1 MQSYQ
6 KLISLKPSVKFKMP
20 NNAIMNKIFLSAL
33 ITGTLFLM
41 SCSQTDDAVA
51 KQKAE
56 LQKLKEQQADLG
68 TKIQKAEEA
77 LGKVD
82 SSSAKKEKTKLV
94 AFQPVVPAG
103 FTHFIELQGKIDAL
117 NIAMVTP
124 RNGTG
129 GQVKEIFVKKGDMV
143 KKGQLLLKLDNVVLQ
158 QQLATAKQQLAFAN
172 NLYDRR
178 KNLWA
183 QQIGS
188 EVELVTAKNQVD
200 QAQMQVDLINRQ
212 IELTRVYADI
222 SGVADVVNIRLGEL
236 FTGNNQI
243 QIVNTTDLKAVAQ
256 VPENYL
262 GQVKVGSNVKVVI
275 PELNNKTIDTKIS
288 VTGKT
293 IDPSTRSFYIETKL
307 PYDKQFYPNQVALI
321 KIQDYTTS
329 NALTIP
335 VNSLQNDDKGKYVMV
350 AMKDGSR
357 LVARKKSI
365 KIGMMYGDKVEV
377 LSGIQVGDNI
387 ITDGYQGLYDDQPIT
402 TSAL

>member
-1 MQSYQ
+1 
-6 KLISLKPSVKFKMP
+6 MP

-33 ITGTLFLM
+33 ITGIIFLM
-41 SCSQTDDAVA
+41 SCGQTSDPVA

-56 LQKLKEQQADLG
+56 LQKLKEQQVDVT
-68 TKIQKAEEA
+68 TKIQRLEAA
-77 LGKVD
+77 LGNAD

-94 AFQPVVPAG
+94 AFQPVEPTG
-103 FTHFIELQGKIDAL
+103 FTHYIELQGKIDAL
-117 NIAMVTP
+117 NIALVTP

-129 GQVKEIFVKKGDMV
+129 GQVKEIYVKKGDMV
-143 KKGQLLLKLDNVVLQ
+143 KKGQLLLKLDDVVLQ
-158 QQLATAKQQLAFAN
+158 QQLATANQQLAFAK
-172 NLYDRR
+172 NLYERR
-178 KNLWA
+178 KNLWD

-200 QAQMQVDLINRQ
+200 QAQMSVDLIHRQ

-222 SGVADVVNIRLGEL
+222 SGVADVVNIRLGEI
-236 FTGNNQI
+236 FTGINQI
-243 QIVNTTDLKAVAQ
+243 QIVNTTDLKATAQ

-262 GQVKVGSNVKVVI
+262 NQVKVGSNVKVVI

-293 IDPSTRSFYIETKL
+293 IDASNRGFYIEAKL
-307 PYDKQFYPNQVALI
+307 PTDKQFYPNQVALI

-335 VNSLQNDDKGKYVMV
+335 VNSLQNDDKGKYVMIAV
-350 AMKDGSR
+350 KDGSR
-357 LVARKKSI
+357 LVARKKPI
-365 KIGMMYGDKVEV
+365 TIGMMYGDRVQV
-377 LSGIQVGDNI
+377 LSGIQTGDNI

-402 TSAL
+402 TSAM

>member
-1 MQSYQ
+1 
-6 KLISLKPSVKFKMP
+6 MP
-20 NNAIMNKIFLSAL
+20 NNSIMNKILLPAL
-33 ITGTLFLM
+33 LTGTLFIL
-41 SCSQTDDAVA
+41 SCGQGGDPVA

-56 LQKLKEQQADLG
+56 LQKLKDQQVDLNA
-68 TKIQKAEEA
+68 KIQKAEEA

-94 AFQPVVPAG
+94 AFQPLAPAA

-117 NIAMVTP
+117 NIALVTP

-129 GQVKEIFVKKGDMV
+129 GQVKEIYVKKGDMV
-143 KKGQLLLKLDNVVLQ
+143 KKGQLLLKLDDVVLQ
-158 QQLATAKQQLAFAN
+158 QQLSTAKQQMAFAK

-200 QAQMQVDLINRQ
+200 QAQMSIDLINRQ
-212 IELTRVYADI
+212 IDQTRVYADI

-236 FTGNNQI
+236 FTGNNQL
-243 QIVNTTDLKAVAQ
+243 QIVNTTELKAVAQ

-262 GQVKVGSNVKVVI
+262 GQVKVGSNVKIVI

-307 PYDKQFYPNQVALI
+307 PNDKQFYPNQIALI

-329 NALTIP
+329 RALTIP
-335 VNSLQNDDKGKYVMV
+335 VNSLQNDDKGKYVMIAV
-350 AMKDGSR
+350 NDGNR
-357 LVARKKSI
+357 LIARKKSI
-365 KIGMMYGDKVEV
+365 NIGMMYGDKVEV
-377 LSGIQVGDNI
+377 LSGLQAGDNI
-387 ITDGYQGLYDDQPIT
+387 ITEGYQGLYDEQPIT
-402 TSAL
+402 TSAQ

>member
-1 MQSYQ
+1 
-6 KLISLKPSVKFKMP
+6 
-20 NNAIMNKIFLSAL
+20 MNKIFLSAL
-33 ITGTLFLM
+33 ITGIILFT
-41 SCSQTDDAVA
+41 SCGQTSDAAA
-51 KQKAE
+51 KQKTE
-56 LQKLKEQQADLG
+56 LQKLKEQQADLAA
-68 TKIQKAEEA
+68 KIQKAEEA
-77 LGKVD
+77 LGKND
-82 SSSAKKEKTKLV
+82 SSSLKKEKTKLV
-94 AFQPVVPAG
+94 AFQSVAPAA

-129 GQVKEIFVKKGDMV
+129 GQVKEIHVKKGDMV
-143 KKGQLLLKLDNVVLQ
+143 KKGQLLLKLDDAVLE
-158 QQLATAKQQLAFAN
+158 QQLATAKQQLAFAK

-200 QAQMQVDLINRQ
+200 QAQMQIDLIDRQ

-256 VPENYL
+256 VPERYL

-275 PELNNKTIDTKIS
+275 PELNNKTIDTRIS

-293 IDPSTRSFYIETKL
+293 IDPSTRSFYVETKL

-321 KIQDYTTS
+321 KIQDYTTP

-335 VNSLQNDDKGKYVMV
+335 ANSLQNDDKGKYVMV
-350 AMKDGSR
+350 AVQNGNR
-357 LVARKKSI
+357 LIAKKKSI
-365 KIGMMYGDKVEV
+365 QVGMIYGDRVEV
-377 LSGIQVGDNI
+377 LSGIQAGDQI
-387 ITDGYQGLYDDQPIT
+387 ITDGYQGLYDEQPIT
-402 TSAL
+402 TSAQ

>member
-1 MQSYQ
+1 
-6 KLISLKPSVKFKMP
+6 
-20 NNAIMNKIFLSAL
+20 MNKIFLSAL
-33 ITGTLFLM
+33 ITGTIFLM
-41 SCSQTDDAVA
+41 SCGQTGDAVA

-56 LQKLKEQQADLG
+56 LQKLKDQQADLT
-68 TKIQKAEEA
+68 TKIQKLEVT
-77 LGKVD
+77 LGNVD

-94 AFQPVVPAG
+94 AFQSVAPTS

-129 GQVKEIFVKKGDMV
+129 GQVKEIYVKKGDMV
-143 KKGQLLLKLDNVVLQ
+143 KKGQLLLKLDDVVLQ
-158 QQLATAKQQLAFAN
+158 QQLATANQQLAFAK
-172 NLYDRR
+172 NLYERR
-178 KNLWA
+178 KNLWD

-200 QAQMQVDLINRQ
+200 QAQMSVDLIKRQ

-222 SGVADVVNIRLGEL
+222 SGVADVVNIRLGEI

-243 QIVNTTDLKAVAQ
+243 QIVNTTDLKATAQ

-293 IDPSTRSFYIETKL
+293 IDASNRGFYVEAKL
-307 PYDKQFYPNQVALI
+307 PYDKQFYPNQIALI

-350 AMKDGSR
+350 AVKDGSR
-357 LVARKKSI
+357 LVARKKPI
-365 KIGMMYGDKVEV
+365 TIGLMYGDRVQV
-377 LSGIQVGDNI
+377 LSGIQTGDNI

-402 TSAL
+402 TAAM